1 MSRGKKLD
9 IFIGADIDN
18 TWTSVQTPRASKV
31 ADEILEPQKHLLVF
45 AKEKR
50 RGKTV
55 TLVGEFFLTKEDAS
69 KTLKLL
75 KKKLGC
81 GGAFKDGW
89 MEFQGELKD
98 EIKKLLISE
107 GFRVKHNH

>member
-9 IFIGADIDN
+9 LFIGAEINDG
-18 TWTSVQTPRASKV
+18 WTQVQSTRASQI

-55 TLVGEFFLTKEDAS
+55 TLVGEFFLTKEDAA

-75 KKKLGC
+75 KSKLGC
-81 GGAFKDGW
+81 GGTYKDGW
-89 MEFQGELKD
+89 MEFQGEVK
-98 EIKKLLISE
+98 EEVKTLLITES
-107 GFRVKHNH
+107 FRIKHNH

>member
-9 IFIGADIDN
+9 IFIGAEINDG
-18 TWTSVQTPRASKV
+18 WAKVQDQRASQI

-81 GGAFKDGW
+81 GGTYKDGW
-89 MEFQGELKD
+89 MEFQGDIKD
-98 EIKKLLISE
+98 EIKTLLVAE
-107 GFRVKHNH
+107 GFRIKHNH

>member
-9 IFIGADIDN
+9 IFIGADIDD
-18 TWTSVQTPRASKV
+18 TWAQVQSPRASQI

-55 TLVGEFFLTKEDAS
+55 TLVGEFHLTKEDAT

-81 GGAFKDGW
+81 GGTFKDGW
-89 MEFQGELKD
+89 MEFQGEIKQ
-98 EIKKLLISE
+98 EIKTLLLSE
-107 GFRVKHNH
+107 NFRIKHNH